1 MDSFYFWG
9 YTPINCIAQN
19 LPAQAIGKSFIW
31 LLWPFDMSPS
41 MDL

>member
-1 MDSFYFWG
+1 MDSFYFLG
-9 YTPINCIAQN
+9 YTSIAQN

-31 LLWPFDMSPS
+31 LLGPFDMFPS